1 MVEHLNALVNL
12 VNRRSRVQSSPRAL
26 RIGGEKMEVVL
37 KIKSENLSKVKDL
50 LLKDEIVNR
59 ASMTFKEGK
68 DFDIEGYVCYIS
80 GTDERCQRALEIVK
94 IEGEEGNVTELAE
107 EVESSKAE
115 EIIKKIK
122 EEEDKAI
129 EGFGSFLG

>member
-1 MVEHLNALVNL
+1 
-12 VNRRSRVQSSPRAL
+12 
-26 RIGGEKMEVVL
+26 MEIVL
-37 KIKSENLSKVKDL
+37 QIKSANLNKVKDL

-59 ASMTFKEGK
+59 ASITFKEGK
-68 DFDIEGYVCYIS
+68 DFGVEGYVCYIS

-94 IEGEEGNVTELAE
+94 VKDEEGNVTELAK
-107 EVESSKAE
+107 EVESGKAE

>member
-1 MVEHLNALVNL
+1 
-12 VNRRSRVQSSPRAL
+12 
-26 RIGGEKMEVVL
+26 MEIVL
-37 KIKSENLSKVKDL
+37 QIKPANLSKVKDL
-50 LLKDEIVNR
+50 LLKDETVNR
-59 ASMTFKEGK
+59 ASITFKEGK
-68 DFDIEGYVCYIS
+68 SFDVEGYVCYIS

-94 IEGEEGNVTELAE
+94 VKDEEGNITEILAE
-107 EVESSKAE
+107 EVEKDKAE